1 MNEKIINICQV
12 LNAKEKDIS
21 QLKNEILDG
30 FLEYWKKDLDSAF
43 ISKKESATILKNLK
57 TLNSLKIDIKD
68 FNKELIRG
76 ILNGEY
82 EFSGSDIIKK
92 ENIKDFFSFFPE
104 LNFSDKK
111 KVYIDCDEIT
121 PIFIKDLLKQYNW
134 NYKDL
139 ANNIGAVD
147 TTIRNWVST
156 GNIPEWAKKSISYIV
171 TIEKLKRK
179 EEYLKNDLD
188 EVRNSISFLIN
199 FANEKDDYDE

>member
-1 MNEKIINICQV
+1 
-12 LNAKEKDIS
+12 
-21 QLKNEILDG
+21 
-30 FLEYWKKDLDSAF
+30 
-43 ISKKESATILKNLK
+43 
-57 TLNSLKIDIKD
+57 
-68 FNKELIRG
+68 

-92 ENIKDFFSFFPE
+92 ANIKDFFSFFPE

>member
-1 MNEKIINICQV
+1 
-12 LNAKEKDIS
+12 
-21 QLKNEILDG
+21 
-30 FLEYWKKDLDSAF
+30 
-43 ISKKESATILKNLK
+43 
-57 TLNSLKIDIKD
+57 
-68 FNKELIRG
+68 
-76 ILNGEY
+76 
-82 EFSGSDIIKK
+82 IKK
-92 ENIKDFFSFFPE
+92 ANIKDFFSFFSE